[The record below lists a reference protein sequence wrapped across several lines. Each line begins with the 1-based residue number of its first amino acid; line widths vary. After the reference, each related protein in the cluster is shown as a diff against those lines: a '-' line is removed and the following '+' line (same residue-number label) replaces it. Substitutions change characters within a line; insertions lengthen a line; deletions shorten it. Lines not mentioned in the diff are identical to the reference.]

1 MMASMKDIK
10 ELRERTGAGVLDCK
24 KALEENNDD
33 VEAAVEY
40 LREKGIAAAAKKAGR
55 IAAEGLVDV
64 VIDDDKKNGLI
75 VEVNSETDFVAKN
88 DNFKDLVADISQH
101 IMQSEASDIDELL
114 NESWYKDGSKDINTV
129 MKEAIANIG
138 ENLNLRRFE
147 KYTTDGFLQ
156 GYIHMGGKIGVL
168 VDIDAD
174 LNEENQELAKNVAM
188 HIAAS
193 SPDYIERDQ
202 VSDDVLNK
210 EKEIYKE
217 QMLNEG
223 KPEQII
229 DKIVAGKIDKFYS
242 QVCLLEQE
250 YIRDTDITVAELLAD
265 KNFSI
270 KRFARFELGEGI
282 EKKDEDFA
290 SEVMSEMNK
299 NK

>member
-1 MMASMKDIK
+1 MASMKDIK

-24 KALEENNDD
+24 KALQENNDD

-55 IAAEGLVDV
+55 IAAEGLVDL
-64 VIDDDKKNGLI
+64 VIDDDRKKGLI

-88 DNFKDLVADISQH
+88 DNFRDLVADISQH
-101 IMQSEASDIDELL
+101 IMRSEASDIDELL
-114 NESWYKDGSKDINTV
+114 NESWYKDESKDINTV

-168 VDIDAD
+168 VDIDAEI
-174 LNEENQELAKNVAM
+174 NEENQELAKNVAM

-193 SPDYIERDQ
+193 NPDYIERSQ

-210 EKEIYKE
+210 EKEIYRE

-242 QVCLLEQE
+242 QICLLEQE

-265 KNFSI
+265 KDFSI
-270 KRFARFELGEGI
+270 KGFTRFELGEGI

-290 SEVMSEMNK
+290 SEVMNEMNK